1 MSIWLRWTNIGLCQA
16 LALAFYLGLIV
27 LLALPACL
35 DSQQLKQSL
44 QQNLS
49 SAYGISLEIGNLEL
63 AYRPQ
68 PVLQLQ
74 RTSLRLPQ
82 QDLELQLPRTS
93 LQLGLWDL
101 LQGRLKISQAKLEH
115 PSLSLNTPPG
125 PDVQLELVEHKF
137 QEYLSLLPPGMQIQI
152 SQGRVHI
159 QQGPDQ
165 EYSLQD
171 LQLQASLEQ
180 DLELQLMARGPFF
193 RELDLELQLD
203 PQDLQANGNLQ
214 LQDFKLKLQ
223 ELPFRL
229 PELELLQQ
237 LEAGTM
243 ELDFQLHG
251 LQQARGQLR
260 FQDLQAELLRANSD
274 LKLRDLQLET
284 GWSWEQGRASLE
296 LQSLRLPQAELRLTG
311 SAFWEPGRHDLG
323 FDLQGSLQDVAHIR
337 GLCLSLWPENQVL
350 GHVFRIL
357 RQGEIPEFK
366 AQARGSSKDQI
377 LSSLEVHS
385 QLQAGRVRIREADDL
400 KLEQVSGSFTLQDKS
415 LLGQELQASALGS
428 KSLDGELELG
438 LNERIEPF
446 KLQADLQADLSR
458 LPQVLMRYLPSP
470 ALERELKRMQ
480 DIKGQARARLG
491 LSQAH
496 KDASMQMEIQA
507 SDIQL
512 QGEYSRLPAPLHI
525 QGQGFS
531 FQGQAI
537 NLQDLKLGMGSSSA
551 KLQEANID
559 WSQNLNLELQSQ
571 DVQLELQELMPW
583 LREQEWAAS
592 SLPAWELSQGRVKL
606 QELTLQGQP
615 QEPEDWDYAARGQ
628 ADDLLLRSA
637 ELPWRIRILEAG
649 FDLDPQSLD
658 LKSSRLLCGDSA
670 LQLKGSLQGS
680 LPQEISLL
688 DMQLKGSLGRQ
699 ASHFIFES
707 LDLPRDLRPQI
718 PMQVSNASLRW
729 QPQGPFELQADLL
742 GPGQEDLV
750 LDIRHQAE
758 QENRIQARI
767 QDSYSQASLEFSRQQ
782 DRIGLKFQ
790 GHLQGAS
797 LDGLLLHNRLLQ
809 GELQGELEL
818 LLQQPG
824 PSLEKAAGDL
834 HIQGLNLPWPRGGH
848 AVSLSRLRLLQQGDQ
863 LQLKDCEL
871 DFLGDSL
878 ELEGHLIPGRG
889 DILELELG
897 AEQIHWPRWRQAL
910 EPVLA
915 AQEKSRAGQQLQ
927 DYLQGLIR
935 LRIQELILDEYR
947 LQPFFADYYLQP
959 EKLRLQLRKAGLCGI
974 QMQGEL
980 SRPKAKD
987 YALKLDMQA
996 KDLELKQVL
1005 DCLGLQGARLDGKMQ
1020 LEAEFDSQAQELGS
1034 LKDGL
1039 QGELQFTAS
1048 QGRIRRMQLLAQII
1062 SILNTTEVFF
1072 GTELDLEHQGLAY
1085 NQIQFHTQ
1093 LEDSKLQIQKGHLN
1107 GETLEMAYSG
1117 KVHLDQ
1123 ETLDMIFL
1131 VAPLKTVDRLVKKL
1145 PVFSHIL
1152 GGNLVVVP
1160 IRVTGDLQQPRI
1172 TPMSPKAVS
1181 QTLLDIL
1188 TRGLLIPAE
1197 LLQPLMQENQ
1207 QPETQK

>member
-1 MSIWLRWTNIGLCQA
+1 MSIWLRWTNIGLCQI
-16 LALAFYLGLIV
+16 LTLTFYLGLIV

-35 DSQQLKQSL
+35 NSEQLQKSL
-44 QQNLS
+44 QQRLS
-49 SAYGISLEIGNLEL
+49 SAYGISLEIGHLKL
-63 AYRPQ
+63 AYSPQ

-74 RTSLRLPQ
+74 RISLRLPQ
-82 QDLELQLPRTS
+82 QDLDLQLPRAN
-93 LQLGLWDL
+93 LQLELWDL
-101 LQGRLKISQAKLEH
+101 LQGRFKISKTKLED
-115 PSLSLNTPPG
+115 PSLSLSIPRG
-125 PDVQLELVEHKF
+125 PDTPLEVVEQKL
-137 QEYLSLLPPGMQIQI
+137 QEYLSLLPPGMQILI
-152 SQGRVHI
+152 SQGQVRI
-159 QQGPDQ
+159 QQGPNL

-180 DLELQLMARGPFF
+180 DLHLQLLARSPFF

-203 PQDLQANGNLQ
+203 PQDLQANGSLQ
-214 LQDFKLKLQ
+214 LQALKLKLQ
-223 ELPFRL
+223 ELPFKIPQL
-229 PELELLQQ
+229 KLLQQ
-237 LEAGTM
+237 LEAENL

-260 FQDLQAELLRANSD
+260 FQDLQTELQRADSD
-274 LKLRDLQLET
+274 LELRDLQLET
-284 GWSWEQGRASLE
+284 GWSWEQGRASLD

-311 SAFWEPGRHDLG
+311 RAFWEPGRHHLG
-323 FDLQGSLQDVAHIR
+323 FDLQGSLQNVAHIR
-337 GLCLSLWPENQVL
+337 GLCLSLWPDNQVL
-350 GHVFRIL
+350 GRVFRIL
-357 RQGEIPEFK
+357 RQGEIPEFS
-366 AQARGSSKDQI
+366 AQARGSSKDEI
-377 LSSLEVHS
+377 LSSLVVHS
-385 QLQAGRVRIREADDL
+385 QLQAGQVRIQEADDL
-400 KLEQVSGSFTLQDKS
+400 KLEQVSGSFTLQDKA
-415 LLGQELQASALGS
+415 LLGKELQASALGS

-438 LNERIEPF
+438 LNKRIEPF

-458 LPQVLMRYLPSP
+458 LPQILMRYLPSP
-470 ALERELKRMQ
+470 ALERELKLMQ
-480 DIKGQARARLG
+480 DIKGRARARLG

-496 KDASMQMEIQA
+496 KQASMQVEIQA

-531 FQGQAI
+531 YQEQAI
-537 NLQDLKLGMGSSSA
+537 NLQDLKLGMGSSST
-551 KLQEANID
+551 KLQEASID
-559 WSQNLNLELQSQ
+559 WSQNLDLELQAQ

-583 LREQEWAAS
+583 LREQQWAAS
-592 SLPAWELSQGRVKL
+592 SLPAWELSQGKINL

-615 QEPEDWDYAARGQ
+615 QEPEGWDYAARGQ

-637 ELPWRIRILEAG
+637 QLPSKIRILEAG

-680 LPQEISLL
+680 ILQEISLL
-688 DMQLKGSLGRQ
+688 DLQLNGSLGRQ
-699 ASHFIFES
+699 ASHFIFDS

-718 PMQVSNASLRW
+718 PLQVSNASLRW
-729 QPQGPFELQADLL
+729 QPQGLFELQTDLL
-742 GPGQEDLV
+742 GPGQEDLG
-750 LDIRHQAE
+750 LDIRHRAE
-758 QENRIQARI
+758 QETRIQARI
-767 QDSYSQASLEFSRQQ
+767 HDSYSQASLEFSRQQ

-809 GELQGELEL
+809 GQLQGELEL

-834 HIQGLNLPWPRGGH
+834 HIQGLKLPWPGVGH

-897 AEQIHWPRWRQAL
+897 AEQIHWPRWRQTL

-915 AQEKSRAGQQLQ
+915 AQENSRAGQQLQ

-935 LRIQELILDEYR
+935 VRIQELILDEYR
-947 LQPFFADYYLQP
+947 LQPLFADYFLQP
-959 EKLRLQLRKAGLCGI
+959 EAMRLKLHKAGLCGI
-974 QMQGEL
+974 QIQGEL
-980 SRPKAKD
+980 SRPKAMG
-987 YALKLDMQA
+987 YALGLNMRA

-1020 LEAEFDSQAQELGS
+1020 LQAEVSSQAQELGS
-1034 LKDGL
+1034 LKKGL
-1039 QGELQFTAS
+1039 QGELQLAAS

-1072 GTELDLEHQGLAY
+1072 GTELDLEQQGLAY
-1085 NQIQFHTQ
+1085 NQIQIHSQ
-1093 LEDSKLQIQKGHLN
+1093 LKDSKLQIQKGHLN
-1107 GETLEMAYSG
+1107 AETLEMAYSG
-1117 KVHLDQ
+1117 EVHLDQ

-1160 IRVTGDLQQPRI
+1160 IRVTGDLEQPSI

-1188 TRGLLIPAE
+1188 TRGLLIPAD
-1197 LLQPLMQENQ
+1197 LLQTLMRENQ
-1207 QPETQK
+1207 QSKPQE